1 MVRREIIACK
11 CSLSELQKAPLQCH
25 KGEWLLS
32 ILKFLSVWSMQWW
45 GSVPH
50 LSVVTDYCSS
60 HSISL
65 KMHSLSHHPHPWS
78 LLRLLCRAWA
88 VISFGDF
95 VNCQSVLFS
104 SHLPHPLYSV
114 WHPESS
120 RDATLTDD
128 SKQRRSQTGLTVG
141 LLIRSEKLARGN
153 TKPLQQSG
161 TILQK
166 THTLAALCHSFTLYD
181 VHIRTKQMI
190 IHFFF
195 GKAKGWRI

>member
-1 MVRREIIACK
+1 M
-11 CSLSELQKAPLQCH
+11 
-25 KGEWLLS
+25 
-32 ILKFLSVWSMQWW
+32 
-45 GSVPH
+45 
-50 LSVVTDYCSS
+50 VTDYCLS

-65 KMHSLSHHPHPWS
+65 KMHSLRHHPHPWS
-78 LLRLLCRAWA
+78 LLHLLCRAWA
-88 VISFGDF
+88 VISFRDF
-95 VNCQSVLFS
+95 VNCPSVLFS

-161 TILQK
+161 TILLLSLLPENSHISSLMPFIS
-166 THTLAALCHSFTLYD
+166 TVLCAYSHKPDDYSFLFWKGKR
-181 VHIRTKQMI
+181 VKNIRVFSFSKC
-190 IHFFF
+190 
-195 GKAKGWRI
+195 